1 MTLTVKTRYKIGS
14 LISIYFFG
22 GQNLTTYLH
31 NWTNKYLLNNEK
43 CRHLL
48 LQPEFYRVHRHQRT
62 DFRNSAQKSSR
73 LRLMTLIGLNSYLI
87 NWSEGSEIPQL
98 VGILSHRL
106 TSWFP
111 VLFKNI
117 FWPFLMRRQTHDI
130 DNWFDLLEF
139 WRTSNRNRTLVDVA
153 CSTRPWSDYIIV
165 TMMTIQ
171 RINRSKIKIELRITR
186 WIHTSQ
192 ILHTFFWYDT
202 NLKIYLSFSLL
213 IAHFG
218 KLAIETN
225 SEINW
230 AYHFIH

>member
-1 MTLTVKTRYKIGS
+1 MQYQYCSFGQNYKTLTDIIMTLTVKTRYKIGS

-111 VLFKNI
+111 VLFKYI
-117 FWPFLMRRQTHDI
+117 FWPFLMR
-130 DNWFDLLEF
+130 
-139 WRTSNRNRTLVDVA
+139 
-153 CSTRPWSDYIIV
+153 P
-165 TMMTIQ
+165 
-171 RINRSKIKIELRITR
+171 
-186 WIHTSQ
+186 
-192 ILHTFFWYDT
+192 T
-202 NLKIYLSFSLL
+202 NARYR
-213 IAHFG
+213 
-218 KLAIETN
+218 
-225 SEINW
+225 
-230 AYHFIH
+230 